1 MFESKFLCEQF
12 FFFFFL
18 LLEDDDDYDSSCEQ
32 VLDGGDDR
40 HWIHHVHDRKQGP
53 NYPSL
58 DLEEEPG
65 YAPVLSLPSL
75 RSASF
80 FSILSPNLSK
90 LSL

>member
-1 MFESKFLCEQF
+1 MNPNFFESNF
-12 FFFFFL
+12 FFLPLLL
-18 LLEDDDDYDSSCEQ
+18 LLEDDDDDDDSCEQ
-32 VLDGGDDR
+32 VLDGGDDG

-65 YAPVLSLPSL
+65 YALVLSLPAL

-80 FSILSPNLSK
+80 FTILSPNLSK